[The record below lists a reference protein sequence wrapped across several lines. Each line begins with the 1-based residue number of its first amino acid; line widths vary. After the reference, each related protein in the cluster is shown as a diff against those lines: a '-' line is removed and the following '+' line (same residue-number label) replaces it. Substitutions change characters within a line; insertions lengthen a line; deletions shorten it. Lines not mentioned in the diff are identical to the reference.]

1 MIGGLH
7 HMDESKHRLD
17 RLGGHEPKATTKT
30 TRRAALAVSRQ
41 VSPTQRCVPERQ
53 NREQILF
60 DTADAVRDKSFRIR
74 SYAKSVRNP
83 CVYRFY
89 AKPSG
94 VGVAVCESHTHFRLR
109 SDEGRLMLRHDQ
121 PSDVSTLPSAIQN
134 GACSELL
141 GNLIHCHPHFHLC
154 AFV

>member
-41 VSPTQRCVPERQ
+41 VSPTQQCVPERK

-74 SYAKSVRNP
+74 SYENSVRNLF
-83 CVYRFY
+83 RIRSY
-89 AKPSG
+89 AKMPGCGIPDGFS
-94 VGVAVCESHTHFRLR
+94 ER
-109 SDEGRLMLRHDQ
+109 S
-121 PSDVSTLPSAIQN
+121 
-134 GACSELL
+134 LL
-141 GNLIHCHPHFHLC
+141 LASL
-154 AFV
+154 AEA

>member
-41 VSPTQRCVPERQ
+41 VSPTQRCVPERK

-60 DTADAVRDKSFRIR
+60 DTADAVRDKSFDCR
-74 SYAKSVRNP
+74 SYKKAPGGGVLMNPLSSDNRSVSR
-83 CVYRFY
+83 
-89 AKPSG
+89 A
-94 VGVAVCESHTHFRLR
+94 
-109 SDEGRLMLRHDQ
+109 
-121 PSDVSTLPSAIQN
+121 
-134 GACSELL
+134 
-141 GNLIHCHPHFHLC
+141 
-154 AFV
+154 

>member
-7 HMDESKHRLD
+7 HMDESKHRFD

-74 SYAKSVRNP
+74 SHAKTARNSFRIRSYEKQRRWGAFGGFNVQTCKRSNVATSGASNAGSVQFRGK
-83 CVYRFY
+83 R
-89 AKPSG
+89 G
-94 VGVAVCESHTHFRLR
+94 RVCH
-109 SDEGRLMLRHDQ
+109 
-121 PSDVSTLPSAIQN
+121 
-134 GACSELL
+134 
-141 GNLIHCHPHFHLC
+141 
-154 AFV
+154 